1 LGIEF
6 FFFALAIIDFVD
18 ADVKLGPKVVTRNF
32 MLVNAEKKSRKNK
45 VKKILRKKVER
56 IRQNTLQD

>member
-6 FFFALAIIDFVD
+6 FFFALAIVDFVD

-32 MLVNAEKKSRKNK
+32 MLVNTGRNS
-45 VKKILRKKVER
+45 
-56 IRQNTLQD
+56 